1 MIARILSINANDL
14 FCEVNNEFKKLHA
27 PGKWKHQKINLAP
40 NDLLELN
47 DQNEVVK
54 LVDRKNYLQRPKV
67 ANLDHVVL
75 VFSIKDP
82 QLNLK
87 QLFKFMVYFE
97 SHLRF
102 KPLIA
107 FSKLDLD
114 YDQKEFDQIVNALEQ
129 MSYQVFKLNEPNHF
143 DRLKKILSNKV
154 TIFCGHSGVGKST
167 LIKRLDSSL
176 DIWTQEISTKL
187 KRGKNTTTAT
197 KLYKFLNGYIVDSPG
212 FSIFDLNLTK
222 EQLSWGLIE
231 FAQYQTKCKFND
243 CLHLEN
249 SIDCYVKK
257 EINSLIYEIYLSL
270 IKSLI

>member
-14 FCEVNNEFKKLHA
+14 FCEVNHELKKLHA

-47 DQNEVVK
+47 DQGEIIK
-54 LVDRKNYLQRPKV
+54 LIERKNYLNRPKV

-97 SHLRF
+97 SQLGF
-102 KPLIA
+102 KPLIV

-114 YDQKEFDQIVNALEQ
+114 HDQNEFKKIIDALEQ
-129 MSYQVFKLNEPNHF
+129 INYQVFKLNEPDDF
-143 DRLKKILSNKV
+143 LRLKNLLSNKV

-167 LIKRLDSSL
+167 LLKRLDNSL
-176 DIWTQEISTKL
+176 DIWTQAVSIKL

-197 KLYKFLNGYIVDSPG
+197 KLYKFLDGYLVDSPG
-212 FSIFDLNLTK
+212 FSIYDLNLTK
-222 EQLSWGLIE
+222 QQLSCGLIE

-249 SIDCYVKK
+249 SADCYFKK
-257 EINSLIYEIYLSL
+257 KINSLIYQIYLSV
-270 IKSLI
+270 IKSII